1 MVSRARW
8 RDLWV
13 LFGALFLFHAAAGVA
28 GPLLPRLREALG
40 ATYPQIGWVNAAF
53 GVSRLLTDAPAGW
66 LLGRRAPNLLVFLG
80 MAIVGCGNLLAALAG
95 SVHGVIAGRAVAGFG
110 YSAAVIGTLT
120 LLAALAGERSRA
132 RVFSLYE
139 FLIVAGL
146 AVSTA
151 IAGFAAEW
159 AGWRAA
165 FALGSLLAV
174 LGLIAAAV
182 SLGRGR
188 SMGGISP
195 PLQPERPPGMVL
207 PGTRGRVWSVGL
219 VLLLSFILSYAWTG
233 LFYTLYPLYGGEHLG
248 LGTGAVGVAMSA
260 GYVADLALLFP
271 YGWLADRYGRVPV
284 LLAGV
289 LLVAWAAIALPLS
302 GSTPPYI
309 AVGLVIGMG
318 FACWG
323 LPPALLTDWV
333 SPGSRGVILGLYRF
347 MVDLGFI
354 LGPWSVS
361 LALEGGG
368 FRLAAWMVAGL
379 TGASALA
386 FLGLRKRPAPAFQE
400 AQAGV
405 GERPRT

>member
-1 MVSRARW
+1 MDSQARR
-8 RDLWV
+8 RDLWI

-28 GPLLPRLREALG
+28 SPLLPRLRQALG
-40 ATYPQIGWVNAAF
+40 ASYLQIGWVNAAF
-53 GVSRLLTDAPAGW
+53 GVSRLLTDVPAGW
-66 LLGRRAPNLLVFLG
+66 LLRRRAPNLLVFLG
-80 MAIVGCGNLLAALAG
+80 MGIVGCGNLLAAFAG

-120 LLAALAGERSRA
+120 LLAALAGDTSRA

-159 AGWRAA
+159 VGWRAG
-165 FALGSLLAV
+165 FGLGSLLAV

-188 SMGGISP
+188 PMGGMP
-195 PLQPERPPGMVL
+195 PPPDPERSPRIVL
-207 PGTRGRVWSVGL
+207 PGTRGRTWSIGL

-248 LGTGAVGVAMSA
+248 LGTGVVGVAMST

-271 YGWLADRYGRVPV
+271 YGWLADRYGRVPI

-289 LLVAWAAIALPLS
+289 LLIAITAFALPLS
-302 GSTPPYI
+302 GSNLTYI
-309 AVGLVIGMG
+309 AVGLLIGMG

-354 LGPWSVS
+354 LGPLSVS
-361 LALEGGG
+361 VALEGGG
-368 FRLAAWMVAGL
+368 FRIAAWMVAGL

-386 FLGLRKRPAPAFQE
+386 FFGLRKRPALALQE
-400 AQAGV
+400 AQADV
-405 GERPRT
+405 GERGRA